1 MLETIFQ
8 IVFFKNKT
16 IITQMLYIYLKF
28 YKFLCPKV
36 WLSTYIVN

>member
-16 IITQMLYIYLKF
+16 VITQMLYIYLKF
-28 YKFLCPKV
+28 YNFLYPKV
-36 WLSTYIVN
+36 